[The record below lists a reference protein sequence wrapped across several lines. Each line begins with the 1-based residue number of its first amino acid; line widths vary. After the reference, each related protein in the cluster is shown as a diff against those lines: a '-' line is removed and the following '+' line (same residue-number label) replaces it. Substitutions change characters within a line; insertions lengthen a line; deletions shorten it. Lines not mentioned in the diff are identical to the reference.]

1 MQDESSPDEGRPE
14 EGGGLFDAEPG
25 KTRGR
30 RRKRE
35 PATPLQRA
43 LGLLVRRE
51 HSRRELIRKLT
62 SRGLDAREVEAAVD
76 QLVEA
81 GWQDDTRFAES
92 VVRNRTG
99 SGYGPIHIRAEL
111 RTHGLD
117 DDAIT
122 AALDTFEGSWLEN
135 ARELV
140 SRRYGDAIHDDLAV
154 RRKAADTLMRR
165 GFSGDVVRGAT
176 RFDPD
181 DPYDG

>member
-1 MQDESSPDEGRPE
+1 MQDESSNDES
-14 EGGGLFDAEPG
+14 GGGLFDTEPG
-25 KTRGR
+25 RTTGR

-43 LGLLVRRE
+43 LGLLARRE
-51 HSRRELIRKLT
+51 HSRKELTTKLT

-76 QLVEA
+76 KLADA
-81 GWQDDTRFAES
+81 GWQDDNRFAES

-111 RTHGLD
+111 RMHGLD
-117 DDAIT
+117 DDAIA
-122 AALDTFEGSWLEN
+122 AALDTFEGSWVEN
-135 ARELV
+135 ARDLV
-140 SRRYGDAIHDDLAV
+140 ARRYGNAIHDDIAV

-165 GFSGDVVRGAT
+165 GFSGDVVRAAT

-181 DPYDG
+181 DSFGC

>member
-1 MQDESSPDEGRPE
+1 MQDDNSQE
-14 EGGGLFDAEPG
+14 EPSAGLFDKEPG
-25 KTRGR
+25 GSAGR

-43 LGLLVRRE
+43 LGLLTRRE
-51 HSRRELIRKLT
+51 HSRKELIRKLT
-62 SRGLDAREVEAAVD
+62 TRGLDATEVEAAVEK
-76 QLVEA
+76 LVEA
-81 GWQDDTRFAES
+81 GWQDDGRFAES

-99 SGYGPIHIRAEL
+99 GGYGPMHIRAEL

-117 DDAIT
+117 DDAIA

-140 SRRYGDAIHDDLAV
+140 SRRYGDAIHDDLSV

-165 GFSGDVVRGAT
+165 GFPGDVVRAAT

-181 DPYDG
+181 DPYSC

>member
-1 MQDESSPDEGRPE
+1 MQDDSSDDEGSS
-14 EGGGLFDAEPG
+14 GGLFDNSTDRTP
-25 KTRGR
+25 GR

-51 HSRRELIRKLT
+51 HSRKELTRKLT
-62 SRGLDAREVEAAVD
+62 SRGLDVAEVDVAVEK
-76 QLVEA
+76 LAEA
-81 GWQDDTRFAES
+81 GWQDDTRFAAS

-99 SGYGPIHIRAEL
+99 SGYGPMYIRSEL

-122 AALDTFEGSWLEN
+122 VALDTFEGSWLEN
-135 ARELV
+135 ARDLV
-140 SRRYGDAIHDDLAV
+140 VRRYGEAIHDDMAV
-154 RRKAADTLMRR
+154 RRKAADMLMRR
-165 GFSGDVVRGAT
+165 GFSGDVVRAAT

-181 DPYDG
+181 DHYGC